1 MQSFEI
7 IALVVSAVGVVCF
20 AVIFTILYRSYA
32 ATSVAEIEGGQ
43 RDVELIERVIL
54 ENLKNTKKR
63 HRIIRRVKQVLSIAV
78 IAILVPFLILAIIS
92 KAQNGVVM
100 IFDKGIIGVASGSM
114 SEKHKDNTYL
124 SNYDNQFD
132 TYDLIVIEKVKSAE
146 SLKKYDVIVYT
157 NGDGVNIIHRII
169 GIEYTD
175 SGVKYVTRGDSNNQT
190 DKYKP
195 AFDDVIGRYTGQKV
209 SLVGI
214 FVMFLQSYSG
224 IVTAAAVIYCLLM
237 IERIG
242 DKINRKEN
250 ERLEFLSQNI
260 DFEDE
265 CNLEDGELESSFVE
279 RVRYKNCVYTFNERG
294 LVTKTELAHEIK
306 PSEVKD
312 AAGEEKN
319 MEI

>member
-7 IALVVSAVGVVCF
+7 IALVVSAVGVACF

-195 AFDDVIGRYTGQKV
+195 AFDEVIGRYTGQKV

-294 LVTKTELAHEIK
+294 LVSKTELAHEIK

>member
-195 AFDDVIGRYTGQKV
+195 AFDEVIGRYTGQKV

>member
-78 IAILVPFLILAIIS
+78 VAILVPFLILAVIS

-195 AFDDVIGRYTGQKV
+195 AFDEVIGRYTGQKV

>member
-7 IALVVSAVGVVCF
+7 IALVVSAVGVACF

-32 ATSVAEIEGGQ
+32 ATSVTEIEGGQ

-195 AFDDVIGRYTGQKV
+195 AFDEVIGRYTGQKV

-237 IERIG
+237 IERVG

-294 LVTKTELAHEIK
+294 LVSKTELAPKMK
-306 PSEVKD
+306 PSEEKD
-312 AAGEEKN
+312 AAGEQ
-319 MEI
+319 

>member
-132 TYDLIVIEKVKSAE
+132 TYDLIGHKVLRFNRGAIKI
-146 SLKKYDVIVYT
+146 DHI
-157 NGDGVNIIHRII
+157 
-169 GIEYTD
+169 
-175 SGVKYVTRGDSNNQT
+175 TRLGLGDS
-190 DKYKP
+190 KCYLFYL
-195 AFDDVIGRYTGQKV
+195 AADVQR
-209 SLVGI
+209 
-214 FVMFLQSYSG
+214 
-224 IVTAAAVIYCLLM
+224 
-237 IERIG
+237 
-242 DKINRKEN
+242 
-250 ERLEFLSQNI
+250 
-260 DFEDE
+260 
-265 CNLEDGELESSFVE
+265 
-279 RVRYKNCVYTFNERG
+279 
-294 LVTKTELAHEIK
+294 
-306 PSEVKD
+306 
-312 AAGEEKN
+312 
-319 MEI
+319 

>member
-7 IALVVSAVGVVCF
+7 IALVVSAVGVACF

-32 ATSVAEIEGGQ
+32 ATSIAEIDSGQ

-63 HRIIRRVKQVLSIAV
+63 HRVIRRIKQTLSFAV

-100 IFDKGIIGVASGSM
+100 IFDRGIIGVASGSM

-124 SNYDNQFD
+124 SDYDNQFD

-157 NGDGVNIIHRII
+157 NGEGVNIIHRII

-175 SGVKYVTRGDSNNQT
+175 SGVRYVTRGDSNNQT

-195 AFDDVIGRYTGQKV
+195 AFDDVIGRYTGDKV

-214 FVMFLQSYSG
+214 FIMFLQSYSG

-237 IERIG
+237 IERVG
-242 DKINRKEN
+242 DKINKKEN
-250 ERLEFLSQNI
+250 ERLEFLSGNI

-279 RVRYKNCVYTFNERG
+279 RVRYKNYVYTFSERG
-294 LVTKTELAHEIK
+294 LISKTELAHEIK

>member
-20 AVIFTILYRSYA
+20 AFIFTILYRSYA
-32 ATSVAEIEGGQ
+32 STSVAEIESGQ

-54 ENLKNTKKR
+54 ENVKNAKKR
-63 HRIIRRVKQVLSIAV
+63 HRIIHRVKQALSVAV
-78 IAILVPFLILAIIS
+78 IAILVPFLILAVIS

-100 IFDKGIIGVASGSM
+100 IFDRGIIGVASGSM

-124 SNYDNQFD
+124 SDYDNQFD
-132 TYDLIVIEKVKSAE
+132 TYDLIVIEKVSSEE
-146 SLKKYDVIVYT
+146 SLRKYDVIVYK
-157 NGDGVNIIHRII
+157 NSEGVNIIHRII

-195 AFDDVIGRYTGQKV
+195 TFDDVIGRYTGSKV
-209 SLVGI
+209 SFVGI

-237 IERIG
+237 IERVG
-242 DKINRKEN
+242 DKINKKEN
-250 ERLEFLSQNI
+250 ERLKFLSENI

-279 RVRYKNCVYTFNERG
+279 RVRYKNCVYTFSERG
-294 LVTKTELAHEIK
+294 LVSKSEIAPEIK
-306 PSEVKD
+306 SSKGTDTE
-312 AAGEEKN
+312 GEQ
-319 MEI
+319 

>member
-7 IALVVSAVGVVCF
+7 IALVVSAVGVACF

-32 ATSVAEIEGGQ
+32 TTSVAEIEGGQ

-306 PSEVKD
+306 PSDVKD

>member
-63 HRIIRRVKQVLSIAV
+63 HRIIRRVKQVLSIVV

-195 AFDDVIGRYTGQKV
+195 AFDEVIGRYTGQKV